1 MSNIKLT
8 LGLVILAFICLL
20 ALTGP
25 LIVRWM
31 FPGENPI
38 SFGAYA
44 PFSPPSPKHPLGTD
58 QMGRD
63 AVAALLIGLRL
74 SLIIGLVAGLMSITL
89 SVLVGFAAGFIGG
102 VVSSGLRT
110 VADMFLVF
118 PTLPLLLILALYIP
132 KWNVVTMGMLL
143 GAFSWAYGA
152 LTVRAQVLSLR
163 ERPYVDLA
171 RLNNESTL
179 EIIFTELLPGLLPYI
194 FLSMS
199 YGMVSAILAESGL
212 QVIGIGADLPA
223 TVGNM
228 LGRGY
233 NSGVIGAGLYG
244 QMLAP
249 TAVLVLL
256 FLGLNLVNMGLEER
270 FNPRLRTVAE
280 ELP

>member
-1 MSNIKLT
+1 MSNFKLT
-8 LGLVILAFICLL
+8 TGLAILAFICLS
-20 ALTGP
+20 ALVGP
-25 LIVRWM
+25 LIIQRM
-31 FPGENPI
+31 FPGENPL

-63 AVAALLIGLRL
+63 AVAALLIGLRQ
-74 SLIIGLVAGLMSITL
+74 SLVIGLVAGLMSITL
-89 SVLVGFAAGFIGG
+89 SVLVGFTAGFVGG
-102 VVSSGLRT
+102 TISNGLRII
-110 VADMFLVF
+110 ADMFLVF

-132 KWNVVTMGMLL
+132 KWNVVTMGVLL
-143 GAFSWAYGA
+143 GAFGWAYGA

-171 RLNNESTL
+171 RLNNEGTL
-179 EIIFTELLPGLLPYI
+179 EVIFTELLPGLLPYI

-199 YGMVSAILAESGL
+199 SGTVGAILAESGL
-212 QVIGIGADLPA
+212 QVIGIGANLPP
-223 TVGNM
+223 TLGNM

-244 QMLAP
+244 QMLVPA
-249 TAVLVLL
+249 AVLVLL

-270 FNPRLRTVAE
+270 FNPRLRTFAE